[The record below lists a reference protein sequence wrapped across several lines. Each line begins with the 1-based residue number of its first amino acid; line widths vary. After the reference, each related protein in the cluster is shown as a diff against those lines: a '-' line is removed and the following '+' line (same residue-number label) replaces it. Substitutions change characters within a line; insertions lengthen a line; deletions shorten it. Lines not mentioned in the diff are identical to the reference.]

1 MNHTVAHMAGAGF
14 LLLLAAGCN
23 RPAPGLNDSE
33 TAMNGYRIE
42 GKLIDEF
49 LRPLVGVQVL
59 LYYDLSFISADSTS
73 RAYTPSSQGE
83 VVTIEVKDRAGQ
95 TVRTLFSGPAPQDSL
110 VVVSWN
116 ERDDNGDI
124 VRSGLYTVTYTVAG
138 VVRQSYRLIIDG
150 NQNSVTD
157 TEGRF
162 VIPESDLP
170 VDEIAPYYDSSDAFV
185 GEFQIRNEVF
195 LRFVAPS
202 FARTFRVA
210 LVKNKITNFVVV
222 LN

>member
-138 VVRQSYRLIIDG
+138 VVRKSYRLIIDG

-162 VIPESDLP
+162 VSPN
-170 VDEIAPYYDSSDAFV
+170 
-185 GEFQIRNEVF
+185 Q
-195 LRFVAPS
+195 
-202 FARTFRVA
+202 TFRWTRSLRIMIPVTRLSGSFRSGTKCSCGLSLPPSLA
-210 LVKNKITNFVVV
+210 RSVWPWSRIKLQI
-222 LN
+222 LSSC